1 MDGLNEFLNL
11 DWEAA
16 EAMLEQL
23 IKREWLREPV
33 TRSNRRDGGRIS
45 IRQFHRYIRALL
57 RLLVEGPPSADT
69 VRAQTR
75 ERVRRFRARRKSNPL

>member
-23 IKREWLREPV
+23 IKRERLREPA
-33 TRSNRRDGGRIS
+33 TRSSRRDGGRIE
-45 IRQFHRYIRALL
+45 LTGNEL
-57 RLLVEGPPSADT
+57 RLIC
-69 VRAQTR
+69 RAYAALR
-75 ERVRRFRARRKSNPL
+75 LRWESGG